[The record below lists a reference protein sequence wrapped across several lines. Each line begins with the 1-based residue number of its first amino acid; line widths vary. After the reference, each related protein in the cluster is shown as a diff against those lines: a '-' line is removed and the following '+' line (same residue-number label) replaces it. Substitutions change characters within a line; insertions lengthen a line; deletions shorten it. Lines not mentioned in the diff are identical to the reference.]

1 MMTTPQVHRRVF
13 RLLTITTLVALL
25 LPGVSSC
32 RKTKMASDASVQE
45 TAAVQTRPNII
56 VIMADD
62 MGISDIGCYG
72 SEIRTPHLDR
82 LAGSGLRYTQFYN
95 TARCCPTRASLL
107 TGLYPHQAGVGHMMD
122 NRGLPAYQGDLNRQC
137 VTIAEVL
144 GSAGYHTYMTGK
156 WHVTPMRD
164 LEAKHNWPRQR
175 GFDRFF
181 GTIHGA
187 GSFYDPATL
196 TRDNERIPPGEDFYY
211 TDAISNEAVTY
222 IQEHKDDQP
231 FFMYVAYTAAHWPM
245 HALPQDIAKYRG
257 RYDLGWEALRRER
270 HARMKA
276 LGIVDPA
283 WQLADAD
290 PKVPDWDSESD
301 QAWHAQCME
310 VYAAMIDN
318 MDQGIGRIV
327 NALERRGQLDN
338 TLILYLQ
345 DNGAC
350 AEQFGF
356 GRQPLTEAQRAERR
370 PMDPNALQT
379 SMVPAYT
386 RDGKPL
392 RVWRGVV
399 PGPADTYLG
408 YSSGWAHAGNTPF
421 QWYKHWVHEG
431 GIASPLIAHWPRG
444 IEARG
449 NWRHQPAH
457 LIDIMATCV
466 DVAEAN
472 YPAQYRDHAIT
483 PMEGISLAPSFANR
497 LLQREA
503 LYWEHEGNRAVR
515 MGQWKL
521 VSRASTQARQWDK
534 TDSLPLDQW
543 ELYDMENDRTETN
556 NLAEA
561 FPGRVQDMAARWQD
575 WAERTG
581 SVPKPK
587 PKSRS
592 NS

>member
-1 MMTTPQVHRRVF
+1 MTTASLTHRWTFWR
-13 RLLTITTLVALL
+13 RLQTILLLWLLLTATA
-25 LPGVSSC
+25 C
-32 RKTKMASDASVQE
+32 RKTEVEADAPPAQS
-45 TAAVQTRPNII
+45 APAQTRPNII

-62 MGISDIGCYG
+62 MGIADIGCYG
-72 SEIRTPHLDR
+72 SEIKTPNLDR
-82 LAGSGLRYTQFYN
+82 LAARGLRYTQFYN

-107 TGLYPHQAGVGHMMD
+107 TGLYPHQAGIGHMME

-137 VTIAEVL
+137 VTLAEVL
-144 GSAGYHTYMTGK
+144 GASGYRTYMAGK
-156 WHVTPMRD
+156 WHVTPIRNLD
-164 LEAKHNWPRQR
+164 DKHNWPLQR

-196 TRDNERIPPGEDFYY
+196 ARDNERIPPGEDFYY
-211 TDAISNEAVTY
+211 TDAISDEAVRY
-222 IQEHKDDQP
+222 VREHPDDRP

-245 HALPQDIAKYRG
+245 HALPRDIAKYRG
-257 RYDLGWEALRRER
+257 RYDQGWEVLRRER
-270 HARMKA
+270 HARMQA
-276 LGIVDPA
+276 LGVVETE
-283 WQLADAD
+283 WVLSEAD
-290 PKVPDWDSESD
+290 PKVPDWDSQAD
-301 QAWHAQCME
+301 QAWHARCME

-318 MDQGIGRIV
+318 MDQGIGRLV
-327 NALERRGQLDN
+327 GELERRGQLDN
-338 TLILYLQ
+338 TLMLYLQ

-356 GRQPLTEAQRAERR
+356 GRQPLTPAQLAERR

-379 SMVPAYT
+379 LMVPKVT

-392 RVWRGVV
+392 RVWQGVD

-408 YSSGWAHAGNTPF
+408 YSAGWAHAGNTPF

-444 IEARG
+444 IPARG
-449 NWRHQPAH
+449 KWRHQPAH

-466 DVAEAN
+466 EVAEAN
-472 YPAQYRDHAIT
+472 YPAHYRGEAIT
-483 PMEGISLAPSFANR
+483 ALEGVSLVPSFENR

-503 LYWEHEGNRAVR
+503 IYWEHEGNRAVR
-515 MGQWKL
+515 SGQWKL
-521 VSRASTQARQWDK
+521 VSKAQVKPRHWDA
-534 TDSLPLDQW
+534 TDVLPLDQW
-543 ELYDMENDRTETN
+543 ELYDMENDRTETH

-561 FPGRVQDMAARWQD
+561 FPGRVQEMADLWQR

-581 SVPKPK
+581 GVPKPK

-592 NS
+592 